1 MSDGYATPGA
11 LDTAL
16 KHHAKQHAKNAA
28 DVGALRRAFF
38 FQRLAARVFV
48 TDPDGWMI
56 KGGQALLLRYSTDAR
71 LSRDI
76 DILRVDSE
84 ASIEEAVHALKTAA
98 AVDLGDHLAF
108 VPTGLTL
115 HGDEEGG
122 AKQAFTVQLGP
133 RKSESIRV
141 DLVVGRIPTAVPQVR
156 RIEPA
161 VPMPW
166 PDDWPEVRLYPVVD
180 HLADKICAMY
190 EWHNTIPS
198 SRFRDLADLL
208 LISQREVI
216 DGVQAR
222 HALHTEAARRIA
234 RGTVRLELPD
244 SFKTPHASWRTGY
257 PRAARDVS
265 GLVGCATWE
274 AAEAAAAEF
283 LTPLLGSDPI
293 GVWDPEQR
301 QWQAD

>member
-1 MSDGYATPGA
+1 MNDGYATPGA

-16 KHHAKQHAKNAA
+16 KHHAKKHAKNAK

-48 TDPDGWMI
+48 ADPDGWMI

-71 LSRDI
+71 LSKDI
-76 DILRVDSE
+76 DILRADSE
-84 ASIEEAVHALKTAA
+84 ASIEEAVQALKAAA
-98 AVDLGDHLAF
+98 AVDLGDHLTF
-108 VPTGLTL
+108 VPTGLTM

-122 AKQAFTVQLGP
+122 ANQAFIVQLGP

-141 DLVVGRIPTAVPQVR
+141 DLVVGRTPTAIPQVR

-190 EWHNTIPS
+190 EWHGTIPS

-208 LISQREVI
+208 LISQREVV

-222 HALHTEAARRIA
+222 HALRTEAARRIA
-234 RGTVRLELPD
+234 RGKVRLELPD
-244 SFKTPHASWRTGY
+244 SFKTPHPSWRTGY

-265 GLVGCATWE
+265 GLKDCATWE
-274 AAEAAAAEF
+274 AAETAAAEF
-283 LTPLLGSDPI
+283 LPPLLGSEPI
-293 GVWDPEQR
+293 GTWDP
-301 QWQAD
+301 ADRRWRDG